1 MDTNVDLPVRGSLVY
16 RKGQLALELLKTGDG
31 VPKAVR
37 VLMAERDEATG
48 LDRIRVPSVAGEPER
63 TILIN
68 PVAPPAKSSST
79 GNDEPAPV
87 TPKHTG
93 TDITPVE
100 NITVTTTP
108 VDDHKGLQDFIYW
121 RPDAAGTGVEPVY
134 VVLSDPLDSDR
145 FTRKQLD
152 KKYLKHAKDF
162 GIVDTR
168 KNSETL
174 TKFRDAIITHL
185 EEKETFEKGTYLLVK
200 DSKVFFN
207 PKTNNVVVMDK
218 DNKFI
223 SGWKLDV
230 DSQQYKNYVNNGV
243 LR

>member
-1 MDTNVDLPVRGSLVY
+1 MFAVSLLVLCLGNHRIQHLCHHLLPGLRELAYDLNLLFQSGCGAALARWGAVSSPSNPSRETESSFATVGSMDTSVDLPVRGSLVY

-100 NITVTTTP
+100 SITVTTTP

-121 RPDAAGTGVEPVY
+121 RPDAAGTGGGASVCGVE
-134 VVLSDPLDSDR
+134 
-145 FTRKQLD
+145 
-152 KKYLKHAKDF
+152 
-162 GIVDTR
+162 
-168 KNSETL
+168 
-174 TKFRDAIITHL
+174 
-185 EEKETFEKGTYLLVK
+185 
-200 DSKVFFN
+200 
-207 PKTNNVVVMDK
+207 
-218 DNKFI
+218 
-223 SGWKLDV
+223 
-230 DSQQYKNYVNNGV
+230 
-243 LR
+243 